1 MPTLEYIQNITA
13 KKEYVDKKIK
23 IKVTDEINNFI
34 TNELF
39 VYGYGCSRGDYSKAS
54 LYLTEDVDKSLSCE
68 KLSEKLKYDRE
79 NSTEF
84 EGYKGGE
91 FLFWYKDDI
100 AIGEDNGRD
109 ISDIAYFNSTP
120 IITEDSLIF
129 EVLLRNRHNIGCVD
143 YYYLS
148 NFISYRAK
156 DKEQLRNDLIEKSKK
171 IIIN

>member
-13 KKEYVDKKIK
+13 KKEYENKKIK
-23 IKVTDEINNFI
+23 VKVTDEINNFI

-39 VYGYGCSRGDYSKAS
+39 VYGYGCSRGDYSQAS
-54 LYLTEDVDKSLSCE
+54 LYLTEDVDKSLTC
-68 KLSEKLKYDRE
+68 KTLSEKLKYDRE

-91 FLFWYKDDI
+91 FLFWYRDEV
-100 AIGEDNGRD
+100 AIGEDYGSD
-109 ISDIAYFNSTP
+109 IKDIAYFNPTP

-129 EVLLRNRHNIGCVD
+129 EVLLRNRHNLGCVD
-143 YYYLS
+143 DWYLAE
-148 NFISYRAK
+148 FISYRGK

-171 IIIN
+171 I

>member
-13 KKEYVDKKIK
+13 KKEYENKKIK
-23 IKVTDEINNFI
+23 VKVTDEINNFI

-39 VYGYGCSRGDYSKAS
+39 VYGYGCSRGDYSQAS

-79 NSTEF
+79 KSTEF

-91 FLFWYKDDI
+91 FFFWYRDDI
-100 AIGEDNGRD
+100 AIGEDNSRD
-109 ISDIAYFNSTP
+109 IIDIAYFNPTP

-129 EVLLRNRHNIGCVD
+129 EVLLRNRHNLGCVD
-143 YYYLS
+143 NWYLS
-148 NFISYRAK
+148 NFISYRGK
-156 DKEQLRNDLIEKSKK
+156 DKEQLRNDLIEISKK
-171 IIIN
+171 IIIT